1 MNVASAGQNDACID
15 REDPSIRE
23 AFSENFCSHGIVFI
37 AETGKKDS
45 VIGKIKIDIAGG
57 KAFPGFPLI
66 FDDSFVLYDED
77 RLRTALKWL
86 KKAYPGQIIIF
97 TCHQREAQMMT
108 AEQIAYRLV
117 TM

>member
-15 REDPSIRE
+15 REDPSIRK

-37 AETGKKDS
+37 AETGKKDT

-66 FDDSFVLYDED
+66 F
-77 RLRTALKWL
+77 AILK
-86 KKAYPGQIIIF
+86 II
-97 TCHQREAQMMT
+97 A
-108 AEQIAYRLV
+108 
-117 TM
+117 

>member
-15 REDPSIRE
+15 REDPSIRK

-37 AETGKKDS
+37 AETGKKDT

-66 FDDSFVLYDED
+66 FASCNLLFPV
-77 RLRTALKWL
+77 
-86 KKAYPGQIIIF
+86 IF
-97 TCHQREAQMMT
+97 ADNICMVKLP
-108 AEQIAYRLV
+108 IS
-117 TM
+117 

>member
-15 REDPSIRE
+15 REDPSIRK

-37 AETGKKDS
+37 AETGKKDT

-66 FDDSFVLYDED
+66 FASFKIIAEKIFFCNTDGMLWNGQLVNYKASSLRVNGMGCLLYTSPSPRD
-77 RLRTALKWL
+77 R
-86 KKAYPGQIIIF
+86 G
-97 TCHQREAQMMT
+97 
-108 AEQIAYRLV
+108 
-117 TM
+117 